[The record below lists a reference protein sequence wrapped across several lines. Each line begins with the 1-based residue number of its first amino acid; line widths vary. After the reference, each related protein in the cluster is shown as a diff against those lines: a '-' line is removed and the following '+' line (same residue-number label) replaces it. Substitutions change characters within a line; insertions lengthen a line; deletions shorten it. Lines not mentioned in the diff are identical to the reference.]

1 MDDSYYI
8 DSQFHI
14 PSYSELHTQP
24 EIIIHPNSTAAQ
36 LGLTPAELVPILRE
50 QQEYLRDEVAQPP
63 PTFTRPTT
71 VHLIPATEQL
81 GLTTEEVEEV
91 LQDQK
96 DWMRAEEEQRHEM
109 SERSTTRAQ
118 HPPSPTTRYQI
129 PTPTAHPKLNQE
141 VYEGYGMTHEPAI
154 ATTSY
159 DDNDDVSNRGD
170 TPWYQPPIPIQDN
183 AYPAPQLEHNGYD
196 TANEYDGH
204 VVPFDWGY
212 GRDGQRER

>member
-36 LGLTPAELVPILRE
+36 LGLTPAELAPILRE

-63 PTFTRPTT
+63 PTFTQPTT
-71 VHLIPATEQL
+71 VHLIPATKQL

-109 SERSTTRAQ
+109 SECSTTRAQ
-118 HPPSPTTRYQI
+118 HPLSPTTRYQI
-129 PTPTAHPKLNQE
+129 PTLPPTPNSTRR
-141 VYEGYGMTHEPAI
+141 YTR
-154 ATTSY
+154 AT
-159 DDNDDVSNRGD
+159 G
-170 TPWYQPPIPIQDN
+170 
-183 AYPAPQLEHNGYD
+183 
-196 TANEYDGH
+196 
-204 VVPFDWGY
+204 
-212 GRDGQRER
+212 